1 MHPPG
6 LRQGHLLERVDDRLL
21 VGLIVILALLNGL
34 LWAFTIPFNEAPDE
48 AAHFQVVRF
57 ILDHGRLPLFSP
69 DELWL
74 HSTSK
79 GFVESYA
86 PFPPLAYVVGA
97 LASRLTDGTM
107 WGARMVSTLS
117 YVATA
122 ALTYLIGRQLRLP
135 PAVALS
141 AALLVTFLPQ
151 FVFTAAYV
159 NSDAIG
165 VALTALMLWLLLR
178 SRGRPSIGLFV
189 VVSVLAGAL
198 FLTKYT

>member
-86 PFPPLAYVVGA
+86 PFPPLAYLVGA
-97 LASRLTDGTM
+97 GASRFTDNTM
-107 WGARMVSTLS
+107 WGARMVSVLS

-122 ALTYLIGRQLRLP
+122 ALTFLIARRLGLRP
-135 PAVALS
+135 MIALC
-141 AALLVTFLPQ
+141 AALVVAFLPQ
-151 FVFTAAYV
+151 FVFTGAYV
-159 NSDAIG
+159 N
-165 VALTALMLWLLLR
+165 
-178 SRGRPSIGLFV
+178 PSNDR
-189 VVSVLAGAL
+189 
-198 FLTKYT
+198 

>member
-6 LRQGHLLERVDDRLL
+6 LRYGLLLERVDDRFL
-21 VGLIVILALLNGL
+21 VGLIAVVALVNAL

-86 PFPPLAYVVGA
+86 PFPPLATPTVC
-97 LASRLTDGTM
+97 LA
-107 WGARMVSTLS
+107 
-117 YVATA
+117 
-122 ALTYLIGRQLRLP
+122 
-135 PAVALS
+135 
-141 AALLVTFLPQ
+141 LPQ
-151 FVFTAAYV
+151 CGDTDE
-159 NSDAIG
+159 NGDGQTGDLS
-165 VALTALMLWLLLR
+165 
-178 SRGRPSIGLFV
+178 
-189 VVSVLAGAL
+189 
-198 FLTKYT
+198 